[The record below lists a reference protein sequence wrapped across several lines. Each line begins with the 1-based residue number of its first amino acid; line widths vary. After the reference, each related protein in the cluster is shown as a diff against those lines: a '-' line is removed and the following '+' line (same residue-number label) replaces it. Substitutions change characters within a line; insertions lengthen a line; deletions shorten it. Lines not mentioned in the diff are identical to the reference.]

1 MLRLL
6 RSEIFRLRRRWLPWI
21 LLLVIAL
28 LSFAFYALI
37 YVSVNAQLEAVRAGT
52 IPAPPGG
59 TESFTE
65 ALNSLRPNEVPE
77 FGLAIVIALGSVM
90 LIVLA
95 ASHVGAEYGW
105 GTLRTLLAHGAGRG
119 AFLAAKLVSLVLF
132 ALVFTIVG
140 TIAVI
145 AASYVISSVAGLP
158 TTPGVDLA
166 EVTARA
172 ARGLYTLLPYMA
184 LASLIALWARSGGAG
199 IAAGLVIYFAEGLVS
214 QIIAA
219 VNRDLAKLVDYGL
232 SRNVE
237 AVQRAGVVPEGRLST
252 AATATAAAPLPDAL
266 QAAIVLG
273 IYTMLFVG
281 LAYWRL
287 RSRDVTLS

>member
-6 RSEIFRLRRRWLPWI
+6 RSEIFRLRRRWMPWI
-21 LLLVIAL
+21 LLLVITL
-28 LSFAFYALI
+28 ISFVFYALI

-59 TESFTE
+59 TEVLTESLE
-65 ALNSLRPNEVPE
+65 ALRPGEVPD
-77 FGLAIVIALGSVM
+77 FGLAIVVALGSVM

-119 AFLAAKLVSLVLF
+119 AFLGAKLISLLLF
-132 ALVFTIVG
+132 AVVFVVVG

-145 AASYVISSVAGLP
+145 AASYTISSIAGLALS
-158 TTPGVDLA
+158 PGVDVA
-166 EVTARA
+166 EVARRA
-172 ARGLYTLLPYMA
+172 SRGLYTILPYMA
-184 LASLIALWARSGGAG
+184 LASLIALWSRSGGAG
-199 IAAGLVIYFAEGLVS
+199 IAAGLVIFFAEGLVS
-214 QIIAA
+214 QIVASL
-219 VNRDLAKLVDYGL
+219 NRDLAKIVDYGL
-232 SRNVE
+232 NRNVE
-237 AVQRAGVVPEGRLST
+237 AVQRAGVVPDGPG
-252 AATATAAAPLPDAL
+252 AAAAAAPLPDAG
-266 QAAIVLG
+266 QAALVLAAYTIV
-273 IYTMLFVG
+273 FVA

>member
-6 RSEIFRLRRRWLPWI
+6 RSEIFRLRRRWMPWI
-21 LLLVIAL
+21 LLLVITL
-28 LSFAFYALI
+28 ISFVFYALI

-59 TESFTE
+59 TEVLTESLE
-65 ALNSLRPNEVPE
+65 ALRPGEVPD
-77 FGLAIVIALGSVM
+77 FGLAIVVALGSVM

-119 AFLAAKLVSLVLF
+119 AFLGAKLVSLLLF
-132 ALVFTIVG
+132 AVVFVVVG

-145 AASYVISSVAGLP
+145 AASYTISSIAGLSLS
-158 TTPGVDLA
+158 PGLDVA
-166 EVTARA
+166 EIARRA
-172 ARGLYTLLPYMA
+172 SRGLYTILPYMA
-184 LASLIALWARSGGAG
+184 LASLIALWSRSGGAG
-199 IAAGLVIYFAEGLVS
+199 IAAGLVIFFAEGLVS
-214 QIIAA
+214 QLVAS
-219 VNRDLAKLVDYGL
+219 VNRDLAKIVDYGL
-232 SRNVE
+232 NRNVE
-237 AVQRAGVVPEGRLST
+237 AVQRAGVVPDGPG
-252 AATATAAAPLPDAL
+252 AAAAAAAAPLPDAG
-266 QAAIVLG
+266 QAALVLAA
-273 IYTMLFVG
+273 YTFVFVA

>member
-6 RSEIFRLRRRWLPWI
+6 RSEIFRLRRRWMPWI
-21 LLLVIAL
+21 LLLAVVL
-28 LSFAFYALI
+28 VSFAIYVVI
-37 YVSVNAQLEAVRAGT
+37 YVSVNAQLEGVRTGT
-52 IPAPPGG
+52 IPAPQGG
-59 TESFTE
+59 TERLSGT
-65 ALNSLRPNEVPE
+65 LNSLRPSRIPE
-77 FGLAIVIALGSVM
+77 LGLGIVFALGSVM

-95 ASHVGAEYGW
+95 ASHVGAEFGW

-132 ALVFTIVG
+132 AVVFTTAG
-140 TIAVI
+140 TITVI
-145 AASYVISSVAGLP
+145 AASYAISGAAGLP
-158 TTPGVDLA
+158 TTPGVDLS

-172 ARGLYTLLPYMA
+172 ARGLFTLLPYMA

-199 IAAGLVIYFAEGLVS
+199 IAAGLVIYFAEGLVA
-214 QIIAA
+214 QLIATL
-219 VNRDLAKLVDYGL
+219 NRDLAKVVDYGL
-232 SRNVE
+232 SRNAE
-237 AVQRAGVVPEGRLST
+237 AVQRAGVVPEGPG
-252 AATATAAAPLPDAL
+252 AAAAAAAAPLPDPL

-273 IYTMLFVG
+273 SYTVLFIA